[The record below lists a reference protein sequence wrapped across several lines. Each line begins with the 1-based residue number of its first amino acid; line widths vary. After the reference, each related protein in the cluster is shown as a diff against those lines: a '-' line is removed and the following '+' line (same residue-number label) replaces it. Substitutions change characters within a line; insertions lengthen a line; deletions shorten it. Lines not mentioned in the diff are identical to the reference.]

1 MSILTPKKRE
11 QEYVKLYDQFADAIF
26 RFCLFKTS
34 NRQLALDLTQ
44 DTFIRLWS
52 YMVSKDEA
60 ISNPKALL
68 YTIAR
73 NSITDEYRRKSDK
86 HESLDKLVEA
96 GFDPRDTA
104 TRSIDTDLIASVLEL
119 FDKLTDEDREIL
131 TMRFVDDLSIP
142 EIANVLSVKD
152 NTVSVRIHRALARV
166 KSLVEETQL

>member
-1 MSILTPKKRE
+1 MNTFMPKKRE

-44 DTFIRLWS
+44 ETFIRLWS
-52 YMVSKDEA
+52 YMVAREDG
-60 ISNPKALL
+60 IDNPKALL

-73 NSITDEYRRKSDK
+73 NIITDEYRRKSEK
-86 HESLDKLVEA
+86 HESLDTLVAA
-96 GFDPRDTA
+96 GFDPHDTT

-119 FDKLTDEDREIL
+119 FDRLTDEDREIL

-142 EIANVLSVKD
+142 EIATVLSVKD

-166 KSLVEETQL
+166 KELVEETT